1 MEVIL
6 GREQQSRRLNVSKDG
21 KLQVTGMPNS
31 VPMDVSRQHV
41 LLRSKGDGK
50 WEIKNLNDRNVT
62 YVNGMAV
69 ESKVITESDKIELGE
84 SRYAISWEIIRGPKV
99 EVVDIRHLNK
109 VWDDYKTE
117 LDRIEERKKSI
128 GLMSSIPMAIS
139 MAGGAVA
146 VIAKEHG
153 MPELGAVSGIFTGLA
168 FLVLLYGLY
177 MRKNDKSKE
186 KIEELKKEMY
196 KRYTCPKC
204 GRFLGLMEYDLLIQ
218 QTESCPKC
226 KSKFKI

>member
-21 KLQVTGMPNS
+21 KLQVVGMPNS

-41 LLRSKGDGK
+41 MLRSVGEDK
-50 WEIKNLNDRNVT
+50 WEIKNLNERNVT

-69 ESKVITESDKIELGE
+69 ESKVVTELDKIELGE

-99 EVVDIRHLNK
+99 EVVDIRHLKN
-109 VWDDYKTE
+109 VWDEYKSA
-117 LDRIEERKKSI
+117 LDEIEERKKNI
-128 GLMSSIPMAIS
+128 GLMSSIPMAFS
-139 MAGGAVA
+139 MAGGAVTL
-146 VIAKEHG
+146 IAREKNIPALET
-153 MPELGAVSGIFTGLA
+153 LSAIFTGIA

-177 MRKNDKSKE
+177 RRKSDTSKE
-186 KIEELKKEMY
+186 EMEELKKEMY

-218 QTESCPKC
+218 QTEYCPKC
-226 KSKFKI
+226 KSKFKK